1 MLIWNHPKNKADLS
15 SNFKLVTK
23 HLKWNI
29 GVADFLRELFKNN
42 KILIKSDLVWFI
54 ELLLDEIRSRP
65 MSDYYKSK
73 LLDIFRMITL
83 FNDKGVKRNQLEI
96 LSAFQR
102 TKFQLLD
109 LSNLPEQ
116 LADYKNSLNSILANH
131 PLDKV

>member
-116 LADYKNSLNSILANH
+116 LEEYKKSLNNILANH

>member
-1 MLIWNHPKNKADLS
+1 M
-15 SNFKLVTK
+15 
-23 HLKWNI
+23 
-29 GVADFLRELFKNN
+29 
-42 KILIKSDLVWFI
+42 WFI

-116 LADYKNSLNSILANH
+116 LEEYKKSLNNILANH

>member
-1 MLIWNHPKNKADLS
+1 
-15 SNFKLVTK
+15 
-23 HLKWNI
+23 
-29 GVADFLRELFKNN
+29 
-42 KILIKSDLVWFI
+42 VWFI

-116 LADYKNSLNSILANH
+116 LEDYKNSLNNILANH